1 QTDDSGAFK
10 VFNVPYNDYKVRVE
24 VQGFQPAEQGVDIHS
39 AVPAQVTFTLTVAA
53 VTEQVN
59 VTADQTHTVEKDQTS
74 ADTDQNTAM
83 VGKLIG
89 GSPSKGGLAAMVQ
102 TAPGVVT
109 DDNQRI
115 HVRGS
120 ESNVQT
126 VVNGVPI
133 TDNMSA
139 MFSTSID
146 PRTSSQVEVITGGIP
161 AEFGHTLGAVVN
173 LTTKSGLNMPIS
185 GSLGGGIGSL
195 QTGDIAAT
203 FGGHASKFGW
213 FTSLSGATTHRYLD
227 GPNIENFHNVGRTA
241 NNLTTFDF
249 NPNPNDFFKVTL
261 MFGGSNFMVPNRLDQ
276 EIAGQDQRQQLRSYS
291 ESASWHHLFNQ
302 TLLSDLSVFHRTST
316 AELISNPESTPV
328 VAFQNRT
335 LTNYG
340 FQASISYANHG
351 HTFKT
356 GVQYT
361 RTPINEKFSFYPTD
375 SAAFPPITTLAGTVV
390 PNPVLQF
397 SATSPFR
404 FSDEATGNEVS
415 AFVQD
420 RFSPVKNLTLDLG
433 VRFDHYRLL
442 IDENAASPR
451 IGIAYFVPRTQ
462 TVLRVSYNR
471 LFQPPPNENL
481 LLASSLQAAQLSP
494 LSVATGQVSVSP
506 VLPDKENVFE
516 FGLQQQLSKYA
527 RLSVSVYNKQ
537 IRGFSDKD
545 QFFDTGIIFPVSIF
559 AGRVTGEEVR

>member
-1 QTDDSGAFK
+1 
-10 VFNVPYNDYKVRVE
+10 
-24 VQGFQPAEQGVDIHS
+24 
-39 AVPAQVTFTLTVAA
+39 TFTLTVAA
-53 VTEQVN
+53 VSEQVN
-59 VTADQTHTVEKDQTS
+59 VTADQAHTVERDQTS
-74 ADTDQNTAM
+74 ADTDLNTAM

-89 GSPSKGGLAAMVQ
+89 GAPAKSGLAAMVQ
-102 TAPGVVT
+102 TEAGVVT

-185 GSLGGGIGSL
+185 GSLSGGIGSL
-195 QTGDIAAT
+195 QTGDVAAT
-203 FGGHASKFGW
+203 FGGHAGKFGW
-213 FTSLSGATTHRYLD
+213 FTSLSGSTTHRYLD
-227 GPNIENFHNVGRTA
+227 PPGIENFHNVGRTA
-241 NNLTTFDF
+241 NNLTAFDF

-276 EIAGQDQRQQLRSYS
+276 EIAGRDQRQRLGSYS
-291 ESASWHHLFNQ
+291 ESLSWHPLFTQ
-302 TLLSDLSVFHRTST
+302 PLLSALSVCHRTST
-316 AELISNPESTPV
+316 AELISNPLSSPV

-340 FQASISYANHG
+340 FQASLSYANHG

-361 RTPINEKFSFYPTD
+361 RTPIDERFSFYPT
-375 SAAFPPITTLAGTVV
+375 AAESFPPITTLSGTVV
-390 PNPVLQF
+390 QNPVLQF
-397 SATSPFR
+397 SAGNPFLFKAR
-404 FSDEATGNEVS
+404 ATGDEIS

-420 RFSPVKNLTLDLG
+420 RFSPLKNLTLDLG
-433 VRFDHYRLL
+433 VRYDHYRLL
-442 IDENAASPR
+442 IHEDAVSPR
-451 IGIAYFVPRTQ
+451 IGLAYFIPRTR
-462 TVLRVSYNR
+462 TVLRLSYN
-471 LFQPPPNENL
+471 
-481 LLASSLQAAQLSP
+481 
-494 LSVATGQVSVSP
+494 
-506 VLPDKENVFE
+506 
-516 FGLQQQLSKYA
+516 
-527 RLSVSVYNKQ
+527 
-537 IRGFSDKD
+537 
-545 QFFDTGIIFPVSIF
+545 
-559 AGRVTGEEVR
+559 